1 MSIVNYK
8 QRDFLI
14 PYLFRELICQ
24 ENSFTYVE
32 LTGKES
38 FGKIIKYLKS
48 EKFIIVVNSY
58 REKALK
64 LYKDINKRIDE
75 IIPFEKTVNIRSKDF
90 SRNRKR
96 EYEKLKNTILNKILI
111 IAQDNRITSFSED
124 ITIPY
129 LMSFCGENPNCSF
142 PTLEYLIPFKFFLEL
157 KDSLDS
163 EILIK
168 CSNFKISAGINV
180 LLPKSQETSELFR
193 DALSDLKRKS
203 GLKVIDMGCGSGILT
218 LIADRIFENSEINFT
233 DILPEALASAL
244 NNIDNNISQKDSINS
259 LLCCDPGDLFE
270 KTDDLFDLI
279 IFNPPWVDAAARNRS
294 EYALNDKDQKLIER
308 FIIQAKSRLLTDG
321 RIALA
326 YSDNSGEKAV
336 ENLNS
341 IVETNGFITEREY
354 SARVQS
360 YQSGRK
366 WMKIFVRILKPE
378 HCN

>member
-1 MSIVNYK
+1 MSIINFK
-8 QRDFLI
+8 QRDFSI
-14 PYLFRELICQ
+14 PYLFRELIFQ
-24 ENSFTYVE
+24 ESSFTYVE
-32 LTGKES
+32 LTGRES

-48 EKFIIVVNSY
+48 EKFIIILNSSG
-58 REKALK
+58 ENTLK

-75 IIPFEKTVNIRSKDF
+75 IIPFDKTINIRSKDF

-96 EYEKLKNTILNKILI
+96 EYDKLNNNILNRLLI
-111 IAQDNRITSFSED
+111 VSQGNKITSFSED
-124 ITIPY
+124 IKIPY
-129 LMSFCGENPNCSF
+129 LMSFCGENPNCND
-142 PTLEYLIPFKFFLEL
+142 PLKEYLLPYKFFLEL

-168 CSNFKISAGINV
+168 CSNFKISAGMNV

-193 DALSDLKRKS
+193 DALSDLKQRS
-203 GLKVIDMGCGSGILT
+203 GLKAIDMGCGSGVLT
-218 LIADRIFENSEINFT
+218 LIADSIFDNSEIHFT
-233 DILPEALASAL
+233 DVLPEALASAL
-244 NNIDNNISQKDSINS
+244 NNIDNNTSSEIRNNS
-259 LLCCDPGDLFE
+259 LICGDPGDLFE
-270 KTDDLFDLI
+270 KIDDLFDLI